1 MKRSV
6 DEAFVSNDDSRSAP
20 DDQTTK
26 PSSRVSLISLSS
38 SSSSFTTASA
48 ASFLLR
54 QPATSDTPILDATKR
69 SSSSITVT
77 DDSDAPAN
85 SDDGFA
91 GHIVVTT
98 RLRNARILQRD
109 GTLLPGSMDLSNGIV
124 TAVSI
129 AARDGEVEE
138 DGTLHARHD
147 NEVIEV
153 IDCQNHILSSGYIDI
168 QLNGAFGID
177 FSCHD
182 GSNSECT
189 SNNSTSD
196 PTTSATTT
204 RGGLEVQDILKVAQH
219 LVRSG
224 VTSFCPTMVSSSPQT
239 YRRIIPMI
247 RNARNVQQKE
257 RLQRNQQQ
265 RHKINIEGCNR
276 GVRANILGMHLEG
289 PFFASSKHG
298 AHDLHHIC
306 APIHGISTVKE
317 VYGINN
323 DDNTSK
329 YDIGDDI
336 PPSLEDIDIITLA
349 PELPGAF
356 DAIKS
361 LTRFDNT
368 LTSAPSSKT
377 TTATTTT
384 THSQQ
389 RQQQLHSVVVSC
401 GHTNATYDEGMQAL
415 MSGSTLITHLFN
427 AMNPFHHRTPGLIG
441 LLSSSSSTKLEQLGL
456 TRPYYSLIVDGIHVH
471 ESAVSMAYQ
480 CHPRGCILVTDAMA
494 AMGLGDGLHS
504 LGNMK
509 VCTKGDC
516 ATVAG
521 TDTLAGSVVSMDTC
535 VKRFRQFTRC
545 TIGEALLCATLHPA
559 MALKRH
565 TATSHG
571 GGSGGGGGINNDQ
584 GCAMSDAPIGMLEVG
599 AKADVILLNEELD
612 VLATWVGGQLAFR
625 KGKGDQSNT
634 N

>member
-1 MKRSV
+1 MKRSA
-6 DEAFVSNDDSRSAP
+6 DEAFVSNDDNGSAP
-20 DDQTTK
+20 DNQTTK

-48 ASFLLR
+48 ASSLLR
-54 QPATSDTPILDATKR
+54 QDSPATSDTPILDATKR

-77 DDSDAPAN
+77 DDSDAPVIN
-85 SDDGFA
+85 DDGL
-91 GHIVVTT
+91 GRRIVVTT

-109 GTLLPGSMDLSNGIV
+109 GTLLPGSMDLSNGII

-138 DGTLHARHD
+138 DGTLHARHE
-147 NEVIEV
+147 NQVIEV
-153 IDCQNHILSSGYIDI
+153 IDCQNQILSPGYIDI
-168 QLNGAFGID
+168 QLNGAYGID
-177 FSCHD
+177 FSCQD
-182 GSNSECT
+182 GSNNECT
-189 SNNSTSD
+189 SSNSTSD
-196 PTTSATTT
+196 PTTSAATT

-239 YRRIIPMI
+239 YRRIIPLI

-377 TTATTTT
+377 TTT

-427 AMNPFHHRTPGLIG
+427 AMNSFHHRTPGLIG

-480 CHPRGCILVTDAMA
+480 CHPHGCILVTDAMA

-521 TDTLAGSVVSMDTC
+521 TNTLAGSVVSMDTC
-535 VKRFRQFTRC
+535 VKRFRQFTAC

-559 MALKRH
+559 MVLKRH
-565 TATSHG
+565 TATSRG
-571 GGSGGGGGINNDQ
+571 GGGGGINNDQ
-584 GCAMSDAPIGMLEVG
+584 GCAMSDDPIGILEVD

-625 KGKGDQSNT
+625 KGKGDQSIT
-634 N
+634 D